1 MVGRPLAWLLWA
13 MVAASCTRTTTTRAP
28 GPETAP
34 TKPPAKPDPQLLA
47 VADAVDP
54 GPQKPLLTAL
64 PGPLRGMLE
73 AALGAT
79 TDREV
84 ATREIREAL
93 MNWDK
98 LGTAGEQLPMRLLAL
113 GRGLVLAE
121 RAVAAGDSDA
131 ELLLALSRVYSI
143 LDLPIFT
150 MQQGI
155 FQQVLQTAAK
165 LAQSGASKPGEIDL
179 VALMAALKD
188 MFERAG
194 PLHRRTAAELL
205 RKHGDHPEVPR
216 VLGRLADDALRRDQY
231 AQAVAWRQMAVAR
244 LGAKVTASEQLEL
257 ARTCYRALELAC
269 GDAALARGRDF
280 TGDEKAKAEHEKK
293 LTWTEKTAKQAR
305 RAVALAGESQPSL
318 TTGLERGHLMID
330 LDRNADAEALFVG
343 LKAKY
348 PEDARPYGGL
358 AKLAVQ
364 RGGDFKAAAQQ
375 VALGKPLAN
384 KDREF
389 YEVAL
394 GTVGVNFFYEALPQI
409 AEGKQD
415 VQAMATL
422 MLTDLR
428 GYAEGLRA
436 FDPAR
441 AAVVELIVRE
451 VQTAMPALVSGDGT
465 EALQTLR
472 TLPAQVGPMAVK
484 FPDSPDVRRLVLLA
498 ANFATDA
505 ETALAAVRAPLSPA
519 LAKDAALQLARAS
532 AWLDLALAWEKAEE
546 MPAMVTAIADLRPV
560 AGDHALTALQAAALA
575 LRFNGQSDKAAGEQA
590 AELYAKLAREGPTEL
605 RAAALNNLGVLRAEL
620 GDPQKAI
627 EHLSEALAQDD
638 KAKTALLNLAALV
651 LSVEGGQ
658 RTELNDAFA
667 IVARDGMTATLRVQ
681 AEAWRHV
688 QAQRGAGD
696 VEQTRADFVA
706 ALAKERKSEFRGN
719 LPLGRWGLLSSGS
732 FQVSFFYSTTQ
743 GFEIRNALAT
753 TVWLFLP
760 APGLDVLLAEAQ
772 RKPGKAG
779 KSDKAGKPGEPRK
792 AGKPGEPRKA
802 GKPGEPRKAGKP
814 VSPRKAG

>member
-1 MVGRPLAWLLWA
+1 MGRAGPRPVGPRSWDKMQAMVGRPLAWLLWA
-13 MVAASCTRTTTTRAP
+13 MVAASCTRATTTRAP
-28 GPETAP
+28 GPESEV
-34 TKPPAKPDPQLLA
+34 KPRAEPDPQLLA

-64 PGPLRGMLE
+64 SGSLRGMLE

-93 MNWDK
+93 TNWDK

-143 LDLPIFT
+143 LDLPIFA

-155 FQQVLQTAAK
+155 FQTVLQTAAQV
-165 LAQSGASKPGEIDL
+165 AQNAGTKPGDVDL
-179 VALMAALKD
+179 VALMAVLKD
-188 MFERAG
+188 MLERAG

-216 VLGRLADDALRRDQY
+216 VLGRLADDALRREQY
-231 AQAVAWRQMAVAR
+231 AQAVAWRQLALAR

-269 GDAALARGRDF
+269 GDAALARGRGF
-280 TGDEKAKAEHEKK
+280 AGDEKAKAEHEKK
-293 LTWTEKTAKQAR
+293 LTWTEKTAKQAH
-305 RAVALAGESQPSL
+305 RAEALARESQPSL
-318 TTGLERGHLMID
+318 TTALERAYLMID
-330 LDRNADAEALFVG
+330 LERNADAEAQLVA
-343 LKAKY
+343 LKAKH
-348 PEDARPYGGL
+348 PEDARPFGGL

-364 RGGDFKAAAQQ
+364 RGGDFKGAAQQ
-375 VALGKPLAN
+375 VALGKSLAN

-394 GTVGVNFFYEALPQI
+394 GTLGVSFFYEALPQI
-409 AEGKQD
+409 AAGKSD

-465 EALQTLR
+465 AALQTLKD
-472 TLPAQVGPMAVK
+472 LPARVGPMARQ
-484 FPDSPDVRRLVLLA
+484 FPDSPDVLRLVLLA

-505 ETALAAVRAPLSPA
+505 ETALAAVRAPLSPT
-519 LAKDAALQLARAS
+519 LAKDAALQRARAS

-546 MPAMVTAIADLRPV
+546 MPAIVAAIAELKLV
-560 AGDHALTALQAAALA
+560 EGDHALAALQAAALA
-575 LRFNGQSDKAAGEQA
+575 LRFHGQADKAAGEQA

-620 GDPQKAI
+620 GDPQKAT
-627 EHLSEALAQDD
+627 EHLSEAFAQDD

-706 ALAKERKSEFRGN
+706 ALTKERKSEFRGN

-760 APGLDVLLAEAQ
+760 APGLDALLAEAE
-772 RKPGKAG
+772 RKPGKPG
-779 KSDKAGKPGEPRK
+779 SKPGSKPTSRPVGRGKPRG
-792 AGKPGEPRKA
+792 AG
-802 GKPGEPRKAGKP
+802 
-814 VSPRKAG
+814 